1 MAYPQ
6 YGQMEPGGDTG
17 LLPTPGD
24 ASYQPTGAAA
34 YPPPPA
40 YEQHIHVHTHTHI
53 HAHIHM
59 HTHTQEVRPVP
70 MTDGWWV

>member
-6 YGQMEPGGDTG
+6 YGQMEPGGDMG

-24 ASYQPTGAAA
+24 ASYQPTAAAA

-40 YEQHIHVHTHTHI
+40 YEQQQQQQGAAQNILSVS
-53 HAHIHM
+53 ACV
-59 HTHTQEVRPVP
+59 QEWFMPCFE
-70 MTDGWWV
+70 

>member
-6 YGQMEPGGDTG
+6 YGQMEPAGDMG

-24 ASYQPTGAAA
+24 ASYQPTAAAA

-40 YEQHIHVHTHTHI
+40 YEQQQQQGAQVSLYCV
-53 HAHIHM
+53 
-59 HTHTQEVRPVP
+59 QKLFVSRFE
-70 MTDGWWV
+70 

>member
-6 YGQMEPGGDTG
+6 YGQMEAGGDMG

-24 ASYQPTGAAA
+24 ASYQPTAAAA

-40 YEQHIHVHTHTHI
+40 YEQQQQQQQQG
-53 HAHIHM
+53 A
-59 HTHTQEVRPVP
+59 
-70 MTDGWWV
+70 